1 MLLEGLR
8 HRMREVAL
16 YRNNGPDVLR
26 DCELV
31 KFDRSRTV
39 REMIAVDGSYSF
51 LLNIS
56 SMWLAIVRV
65 GGLAYVFRDDG
76 YRLVDN
82 KRLDVPIL
90 ISTERHVVERQS
102 DLHMQLFEATRLS
115 GDHPR
120 AMMNEFRHHLEGELT
135 LRMAREREGAII
147 AVDGTLASFHKE
159 SNHLHETREECE
171 RRGNILVGISK
182 DSYSHAFGGV
192 KTDEELLNGKNGMA
206 FVRVP
211 SGYEEKHRGFLHGD
225 VYFAKLHPDSPKW
238 FRIDVGTFR
247 DDPSF
252 VFSNLAHYARSGLC
266 PGYPYPLLEAH
277 RFAVTIRQFREV
289 YEEVL
294 LHVGV
299 EEGMPVEEIIG
310 GLTHVEGERRGAFH
324 EYLDQASR
332 DLR

>member
-1 MLLEGLR
+1 MLEDLR

-16 YRNNGPDVLR
+16 YRNNGLDILGS
-26 DCELV
+26 CEFV
-31 KFDRSRTV
+31 NFDRSRTV
-39 REMIAVDGSYSF
+39 REMVAVDGSYSF

-65 GGLAYVFRDDG
+65 GGLGYTFRDGG
-76 YRLVDN
+76 YRLVDSE
-82 KRLDVPIL
+82 KLESPIL
-90 ISTERHVVERQS
+90 VSTERRVVERQS
-102 DLHMQLFEATRLS
+102 DLHLQLFEATRLS
-115 GDHPR
+115 GDRPR

-135 LRMAREREGAII
+135 LQMAREREGAII

-159 SNHLHETREECE
+159 SNHLHETRTECE

-182 DSYSHAFGGV
+182 DSNSHAFGGV
-192 KTDEELLNGKNGMA
+192 RTDEELLNGKNGMA

-211 SGYEEKHRGFLHGD
+211 AGYEEKHRGFLHGD
-225 VYFAKLHPDSPKW
+225 VYFARLHPDSVKW
-238 FRIDVGTFR
+238 FRVDVGTFK

-252 VFSNLAHYARSGLC
+252 VFSNLAHYAMSGLC

-277 RFAVTIRQFREV
+277 RFAVTIRQFRDV

-294 LHVGV
+294 LHLGI
-299 EEGMPVEEIIG
+299 EEGMPVEEVIG
-310 GLTHVEGERRGAFH
+310 GLTHVEGERQGAFH

>member
-1 MLLEGLR
+1 MLEDLR

-16 YRNNGPDVLR
+16 YRNNGLDILGS
-26 DCELV
+26 CEFV
-31 KFDRSRTV
+31 NFDRSRTV
-39 REMIAVDGSYSF
+39 REMVAVDGSYSF

-65 GGLAYVFRDDG
+65 GGLGYTFRDGG
-76 YRLVDN
+76 YRLVDSE
-82 KRLDVPIL
+82 KLEAPIL
-90 ISTERHVVERQS
+90 VSTERRVVERQS
-102 DLHMQLFEATRLS
+102 DLHLQLFEATRLS
-115 GDHPR
+115 GDRPR

-135 LRMAREREGAII
+135 LQMAREREGAII

-159 SNHLHETREECE
+159 SNHLHETRTECE

-182 DSYSHAFGGV
+182 DSNSHAFGGV
-192 KTDEELLNGKNGMA
+192 RTDEELLNRKNGMA

-211 SGYEEKHRGFLHGD
+211 AGYEEKHRGFLHGD
-225 VYFAKLHPDSPKW
+225 VYFARLHPDSVKW
-238 FRIDVGTFR
+238 FRVDVGTFK

-252 VFSNLAHYARSGLC
+252 VFSNLAHYAMSGLC

-277 RFAVTIRQFREV
+277 RFAVTIRQFKDV

-294 LHVGV
+294 LHLGI
-299 EEGMPVEEIIG
+299 EEGMPVEEVIG
-310 GLTHVEGERRGAFH
+310 GLTHVEGERQGAFH